1 VAVGILTGIGVNLFL
16 TFFQLTKP
24 AAGTYLVVDIITQ
37 TLSVVAQF
45 TVPLAVLF
53 SIHKHRLYDIDL
65 VINRSIIYGLL
76 TLCLTVVFAGILWG
90 LQTAFELITH
100 QSNPPTIGIIAATIT
115 VTSLF
120 QPVRKM
126 LRRFINRKVYRIE
139 FDFDEVARRNAQF
152 AQAAKSPPHALT
164 TFGGY
169 KNPELIG
176 RGGMGEIYKAQHPN
190 LNRTVA
196 IKILSAFFKGDADF
210 HKRFTREAKAMA
222 QLRHPNII
230 TIHDFG
236 EKDGVPYI
244 VMEYLTGKSLSQILS
259 ERGRLS
265 LDEALPLLQ
274 DLASA
279 LDYAHAQG
287 IIHRDIKPSNV
298 IVEPV
303 TTVTGGRTQ
312 RAILMDFGI
321 ARLTSEKTRL
331 TMSGDVIGTA
341 GYISPEQ
348 IRGDPEIDNRA
359 DLYSVGIMAYEML
372 TGQRPFEHQNTWA
385 LIRAHLE
392 EPPPD
397 PRVIVS
403 IPDSAAQAIMRAMA
417 KKPERRFSAV
427 GEFVAELGK
436 RV

>member
-1 VAVGILTGIGVNLFL
+1 
-16 TFFQLTKP
+16 
-24 AAGTYLVVDIITQ
+24 
-37 TLSVVAQF
+37 
-45 TVPLAVLF
+45 
-53 SIHKHRLYDIDL
+53 
-65 VINRSIIYGLL
+65 
-76 TLCLTVVFAGILWG
+76 
-90 LQTAFELITH
+90 
-100 QSNPPTIGIIAATIT
+100 
-115 VTSLF
+115 
-120 QPVRKM
+120 
-126 LRRFINRKVYRIE
+126 
-139 FDFDEVARRNAQF
+139 
-152 AQAAKSPPHALT
+152 
-164 TFGGY
+164 
-169 KNPELIG
+169 
-176 RGGMGEIYKAQHPN
+176 
-190 LNRTVA
+190 
-196 IKILSAFFKGDADF
+196 
-210 HKRFTREAKAMA
+210 MA

-321 ARLTSEKTRL
+321 ARLTYEKTRL
-331 TMSGDVIGTA
+331 TMSGDVTGTA

-397 PRVIVS
+397 PRGIVS